1 MNCGITGE
9 EWTDYLDRTSSARAR
24 LRIDA
29 HLRECAECRSEADRL
44 RQIEQRLRID
54 FGLLAQT
61 LDVELTAAAQQRIMA
76 ALPELPTMIKS
87 ADVHEKLWR
96 VRWVLALLCGP
107 NTAGRMIDRA
117 RKAGGSDPAAAA
129 DQSWVIFLRRLARL
143 TTEICGCHAG
153 ELILAI
159 GK

>member
-1 MNCGITGE
+1 MNCAITGE
-9 EWTDYLDRTSSARAR
+9 EWTDYLDRTLPARER

-29 HLRECAECRSEADRL
+29 HLRECAECRSEAERL
-44 RQIEQRLRID
+44 RQVEQRLRID

-76 ALPELPTMIKS
+76 ALPELPTMTKT

-96 VRWVLALLCGP
+96 VRWVLAMLCGP
-107 NTAGRMIDRA
+107 NTAGRVIDCA
-117 RKAGGSDPAAAA
+117 RKGGSDPAAAA
-129 DQSWVIFLRRLARL
+129 DQSWATFLRRLSGL